1 MRVLALLFAMFFCG
15 ANAAEL
21 KIASFNVQNLFD
33 GVNDGTEYADFEIGR
48 GGWSEQKYE
57 RKLQAVADEISA
69 LNADILGLQ
78 EIENEAV
85 LKALAQKAG
94 YKFYKFSR
102 AQTAPVG
109 IAVLSRV
116 PVKSWA
122 FYRAQELKTRDILR
136 ADFALGLGDFSL
148 YVTHTLSA
156 RNPLSERKKNFRF
169 LNEILKDKKA
179 AVVVGDFNT
188 NFGKNSLLSELVRQ
202 HDFTDLWTL
211 HPCSRSELYGS
222 CASHES
228 GSALDHILLSD
239 DLFGAAKI
247 GYKNGSFAAQSSS
260 SASDHFPISFV
271 LTDEQDEILKTAPEK
286 TAFLSGGVKDERA
299 ENERA
304 AGSEKISSVDEI
316 YGRTNLDAPVILKGA
331 VVTFLNN
338 HGFAI
343 SQNRRGVF
351 VYGDAE
357 GLGLGDMLDI
367 RVKKAKFYKQNFE
380 IYDFDILAKSANVGS
395 LASYV
400 IEPEELEKLRAG
412 DTVSAIRGDVKD
424 GEIDIKNFGKFRIFS
439 KKSLVQN
446 GKNLEFKN
454 AYFTIYKGQREFIV
468 E

>member
-15 ANAAEL
+15 VGAAEL

-48 GGWSEQKYE
+48 GSWSEQKYE
-57 RKLQAVADEISA
+57 RKLQKVADEINA

-94 YKFYKFSR
+94 YSFYKFSR

-116 PVKSWA
+116 PVKSWE

-136 ADFALGLGDFSL
+136 VDFALGLGDFSL

-169 LNEILKDKKA
+169 LNEILKGQKN

-260 SASDHFPISFV
+260 AASDHFPISFV

-299 ENERA
+299 DDERA
-304 AGSEKISSVDEI
+304 PGSEKISSVDEI

-454 AYFTIYKGQREFIV
+454 AYFTIYKGRREFIV

>member
-1 MRVLALLFAMFFCG
+1 M
-15 ANAAEL
+15 
-21 KIASFNVQNLFD
+21 
-33 GVNDGTEYADFEIGR
+33 
-48 GGWSEQKYE
+48 
-57 RKLQAVADEISA
+57 
-69 LNADILGLQ
+69 
-78 EIENEAV
+78 
-85 LKALAQKAG
+85 
-94 YKFYKFSR
+94 
-102 AQTAPVG
+102 
-109 IAVLSRV
+109 LSRV
-116 PVKSWA
+116 PVKSWE

-156 RNPLSERKKNFRF
+156 RNSLSERKKNFRF
-169 LNEILKDKKA
+169 LNEILKDRKA

-202 HDFTDLWTL
+202 HDFTDLWAL

-222 CASHES
+222 CASHQS
-228 GSALDHILLSD
+228 GGSLDHILLSD
-239 DLFGAAKI
+239 DLFGAANI
-247 GYKNGSFAAQSSS
+247 GYKNGSFAPQSSS
-260 SASDHFPISFV
+260 AASDHFPISFV
-271 LTDEQDEILKTAPEK
+271 LTDEQGEILKTAPEK
-286 TAFLSGGVKDERA
+286 TAFVGGGADDERA
-299 ENERA
+299 PGA
-304 AGSEKISSVDEI
+304 EKISSVDEI
-316 YGRTNLDAPVILKGA
+316 YGRTGFDAPVILKGA

-351 VYGDAE
+351 VYGDTE

-395 LASYV
+395 LASYI
-400 IEPEELEKLRAG
+400 IEPEELEKLRVG

-439 KKSLVQN
+439 KKSLVQE

>member
-15 ANAAEL
+15 AGAAEL

-33 GVNDGTEYADFEIGR
+33 DVNDGTEYADFKIGR
-48 GGWSEQKYE
+48 GSWSKQKYE
-57 RKLQAVADEISA
+57 RKLQAVADEIKA

-94 YKFYKFSR
+94 YSFYKFSR

-116 PVKSWA
+116 PVKSWK

-136 ADFALGLGDFSL
+136 ADFALGRGDFSL
-148 YVTHTLSA
+148 YVVHMLSA

-169 LNEILKDKKA
+169 LNEILKGQKT
-179 AVVVGDFNT
+179 AVVLGDFNT

-202 HDFTDLWTL
+202 HGFTDLWTL
-211 HPCSRSELYGS
+211 HPCSRLKLYGS

-228 GSALDHILLSD
+228 GAALDHILLSD

-247 GYKNGSFAAQSSS
+247 GYKNGSYEAQSSS
-260 SASDHFPISFV
+260 AASDHFPISFV

-286 TAFLSGGVKDERA
+286 TAFLSGGAKDERA
-299 ENERA
+299 DNERA
-304 AGSEKISSVDEI
+304 PGFEKISSVDEI
-316 YGRTNLDAPVILKGA
+316 YGRTDLDAPVILKGA
-331 VVTFLNN
+331 VVTFVGRY
-338 HGFAI
+338 GFAV
-343 SQNRRGVF
+343 SQNGRGVF
-351 VYGDAE
+351 VYGDVSE
-357 GLGLGDMLDI
+357 HRIGDRLDI
-367 RVKKAKFYKQNFE
+367 RVKKTKFYKKNFE
-380 IYDFDILAKSANVGS
+380 IYDYDIVSKGGNVGS
-395 LASYV
+395 IAPYV
-400 IEPEELEKLRAG
+400 MKQDKINELRAG
-412 DTVSAIRGDVKD
+412 DTVSVIKGDVKN
-424 GEIDIKNFGKFRIFS
+424 GEIWIKSAGKFKIFS
-439 KKSLVQN
+439 KKSRVKN

-454 AYFTIYKGQREFIV
+454 AYFTIYKGQSEFIV

>member
-15 ANAAEL
+15 VGAAEL

-57 RKLQAVADEISA
+57 RKLQKVADEINA

-94 YKFYKFSR
+94 YSFYKFSR

-116 PVKSWA
+116 PVKSWE

-136 ADFALGLGDFSL
+136 ADFALGRGDFSL
-148 YVTHTLSA
+148 YVVHMLSA

-169 LNEILKDKKA
+169 LNEILKGQKN

-202 HDFTDLWTL
+202 HGFADLWAL
-211 HPCSRSELYGS
+211 HPCSRLKLYGS

-247 GYKNGSFAAQSSS
+247 GYKNRSYEAQSSS

-286 TAFLSGGVKDERA
+286 TAFLSGGAKDERA
-299 ENERA
+299 DDERA
-304 AGSEKISSVDEI
+304 AGAEKISSVDEI
-316 YGRTNLDAPVILKGA
+316 YGRTGFDAPVILKGA

-400 IEPEELEKLRAG
+400 VEPGELEKLRAG

>member
-1 MRVLALLFAMFFCG
+1 MRVLALLFVMFFCG
-15 ANAAEL
+15 VGAAEL

-48 GGWSEQKYE
+48 GSWSEQKYE

-94 YKFYKFSR
+94 YSFYKFSR

-116 PVKSWA
+116 PVKSWE

-136 ADFALGLGDFSL
+136 ADFALGGGDFSL

-169 LNEILKDKKA
+169 LNEILKGQKA
-179 AVVVGDFNT
+179 AVVLGDFNT
-188 NFGKNSLLSELVRQ
+188 NFGKNSLLGELVRQ
-202 HDFTDLWTL
+202 HGFTDLWVL
-211 HPCSRSELYGS
+211 HPCSRIKLYGS

-228 GSALDHILLSD
+228 GAALDHILLSD

-247 GYKNGSFAAQSSS
+247 GYKNASYEVQSSS
-260 SASDHFPISFV
+260 AASDHFPISFA
-271 LTDEQDEILKTAPEK
+271 LTDEHDEILKTAPEK
-286 TAFLSGGVKDERA
+286 TAFLSGGAKDERA
-299 ENERA
+299 DDERA
-304 AGSEKISSVDEI
+304 AGFEKISNVDEI
-316 YGRTNLDAPVILKGA
+316 YGQTGFDAPVILKGA

-400 IEPEELEKLRAG
+400 VEPGELEKLRAG

-454 AYFTIYKGQREFIV
+454 AYFTIYKGQREFVV

>member
-1 MRVLALLFAMFFCG
+1 MRVLALFFAVFFCG
-15 ANAAEL
+15 ASAAEL

-57 RKLQAVADEISA
+57 RKLQKVADEINA

-94 YKFYKFSR
+94 YSFYKFSR

-116 PVKSWA
+116 PVKSWE

-156 RNPLSERKKNFRF
+156 RNSLSERKKNFRF

-202 HDFTDLWTL
+202 HGFTDLWAL
-211 HPCSRSELYGS
+211 HPCSRLKLYGS

-228 GSALDHILLSD
+228 GAALDHILLSD

-247 GYKNGSFAAQSSS
+247 GYKNASFAPQSFSA
-260 SASDHFPISFV
+260 ASDHFPISFV

-286 TAFLSGGVKDERA
+286 TAFASGGVKDERA
-299 ENERA
+299 DGERA
-304 AGSEKISSVDEI
+304 PGAEKISSVDEI
-316 YGRTNLDAPVILKGA
+316 YGRTGFDAPVILKGA

-380 IYDFDILAKSANVGS
+380 IYDFDILAKSANIGS

-412 DTVSAIRGDVKD
+412 DTVSVIRGDVCD